1 MQNGMTKAERKNG
14 TEDGVRTLFH
24 GNARN
29 DCSTIVEC
37 KLFIDGYSR
46 YIYIMVYVQAP
57 ESTHVLSFRFLILV
71 HKSQGASKIRGDDF
85 KSILSMTNSEH
96 KDVIQTHAV
105 PDKDTV
111 VYQLSIS
118 SAQCN
123 ARPCVIL

>member
-1 MQNGMTKAERKNG
+1 MQNGMTKAEQKNG
-14 TEDGVRTLFH
+14 TEVGVRTLFR

-37 KLFIDGYSR
+37 KPFIDGYYR
-46 YIYIMVYVQAP
+46 YIYIMVLCR
-57 ESTHVLSFRFLILV
+57 HRRVLSFRFLILV

-85 KSILSMTNSEH
+85 KSMILSMTNSEH

-118 SAQCN
+118 SAQRN